1 MKNIV
6 NNYKY
11 KMSKACFESIINTR
25 QGKEKSMNPYI
36 YAVDYINKEYGLKGT
51 CVEVVVY

>member
-11 KMSKACFESIINTR
+11 KMSKACFESIMNTR

-36 YAVDYINKEYGLKGT
+36 YAADYINKEYGLKGT
-51 CVEVVVY
+51 CIEVVVY